1 MNVIFARES
10 ELLKEAI
17 LRLAGEVEMRLS
29 EVLKAMER
37 RDKEALRMWID
48 RDAEIDERE
57 VQIEEECLK
66 ILALHQ
72 PVARD
77 LRFVVAVLKINNDLE
92 RIGDIVVNVAER
104 GLRLADFPV
113 TDFQGKLMQMGRVA
127 REMLKESLDAL
138 ISLEV
143 RQAAAVI
150 TRDDELDRM
159 NVEVIQGV
167 IARAAPANTG
177 AMTESLI
184 LTHSIARDLERIG
197 DHATN
202 IAEDVAYLVDGTI
215 IRHKDGLLK
224 EER

>member
-37 RDKEALRMWID
+37 RDKEAMQMWMD